1 MKHRKPFFIVCLAAS
16 LLCSCADKKGSS
28 SLESGS
34 SSSDLSLS
42 SSSSSSSLED
52 ESLPEVRIVE
62 AEGIR
67 ASGGGRYEVGEE
79 VVIGI
84 SVAKGYKLLGASLNG
99 IPAAISNNHLRFTM
113 GEDDVEVAFEIEHCL
128 YSVILDCQYGV
139 YATADKTQAHCGET
153 VSLEVEALDGYAFDH
168 IEVNGLTIEG
178 LSFAMGEEDARVKV
192 FSSVSQSI
200 AQTPENLAISGSIL
214 SFVPVIGATS
224 YLIRINGQD
233 SFETTQNS
241 IDLAQS
247 PASSYLVPGIN
258 EIEVA
263 AKASGSFTSFYSNP
277 IEYLFGVDA
286 EAVDG
291 FLKSVESIGEVTL
304 DSQSA
309 IASAIAYYK
318 GMDSV
323 SKLDPRV
330 DGALETLKESD
341 GAYFLLLVEKAAES
355 LKEEDITSA
364 QDYYSA
370 MLGKDSPSAT
380 TALGIALGENCSA
393 KPVHYSSYSRLYV
406 FAYCLN
412 VLGQK
417 IAASAPEV
425 HSGGEL
431 IPLSGG
437 DGAYYLSAQ
446 EGESYSLSFNGHDY
460 GQLTMP
466 SRLSGFVFGITDG
479 GAFGS
484 SVESFDHYVTEAYL
498 SSSVSADLTL
508 ATEPLVSVTSTSQS
522 FSPSSLDEALYRAGY
537 GGQTLSLKLLIYG
550 IDGEGNT
557 SYIDPQSVHDYSL
570 TVMDSLRLSAFGT
583 IRVIP
588 AGSNDEGRVEWPWEI
603 FMENANPQS
612 DEVDTLN
619 LIVIDE
625 KGSEA
630 GTIVM
635 DYEAGDRYLM
645 KQDVIEWLNES
656 GLPLG
661 RYSFKPYLK
670 AKPGSEYGDSPFYPT
685 TDYYDYAA

>member
-1 MKHRKPFFIVCLAAS
+1 MKHRNPLLIVCLVAS
-16 LLCSCADKKGSS
+16 LLCSCADNEGSS
-28 SLESGS
+28 SHESS
-34 SSSDLSLS
+34 LSSSDVSLS
-42 SSSSSSSLED
+42 SSSSTSLED

-62 AEGIR
+62 ADGIK
-67 ASGGGRYEVGEE
+67 ASGAGHYEVGEE
-79 VVIGI
+79 VVIAI
-84 SVAKGYKLLGASLNG
+84 SLAKGYKLLGASING
-99 IPAAISNNHLRFTM
+99 EPAAITNNHLRFTM
-113 GEDDVEVAFEIEHCL
+113 GEEDVEVAFEVEHCL

-139 YATADKTQAHCGET
+139 LASADKTQAHYGET
-153 VSLEVEALDGYAFDH
+153 INLEVTALEGYDFDH
-168 IEVNGLTIEG
+168 IEVNGITIEG
-178 LSFAMGEEDARVKV
+178 LSFVMGEEDARVKV
-192 FSSVSQSI
+192 FASLSQTI
-200 AQTPENLAISGSIL
+200 AQTPENVAISGSFL
-214 SFVPVIGATS
+214 SFDPVMGATS
-224 YLIRINGQD
+224 YLVRINGED

-241 IDLAQS
+241 IDLSQS
-247 PASSYLVPGIN
+247 PASLYLVPGIN

-263 AKASGSFTSFYSNP
+263 AKANGSFTSFYCDP
-277 IEYLFGVDA
+277 VEYLYGVDA

-291 FLKSVESIGEVTL
+291 FLKSVESIGRITL
-304 DSQSA
+304 NSQSA
-309 IASAIAYYK
+309 IASAIAYYE

-330 DGALETLKESD
+330 DEALEKLKESD

-355 LKEEDITSA
+355 LEEEDIATA
-364 QDYYSA
+364 QDYYSS
-370 MLGKDSPSAT
+370 MLGKDSPSAKE
-380 TALGIALGENCSA
+380 ALGIAIGENCSA

-417 IAASAPEV
+417 IVASAPEV
-425 HSGGEL
+425 YSGGEL
-431 IPLSGG
+431 IALSGG
-437 DGAYYLSAQ
+437 DGAYYLSSE
-446 EGESYSLSFNGHDY
+446 EGESYSVSFNGHDY

-508 ATEPLVSVTSTSQS
+508 AAEPLVSITSTSQS

-550 IDGEGNT
+550 IDDEGNT

-570 TVMDSLRLSAFGT
+570 TVMDSLRLSTFGT

-612 DEVDTLN
+612 AEVDTLN

-625 KGSEA
+625 DGSEV
-630 GTIVM
+630 GTIVV
-635 DYEAGDRYLM
+635 DYEDGDRYLM
-645 KQDVIEWLNES
+645 KQDVVDWLNAS

-661 RYSFKPYLK
+661 RYCFKPYLK